1 MKKNNRV
8 TNFIAVLLFFAAM
21 VYIGLYL
28 RGSRDGVVTAEVVS
42 MTVQEST
49 PASGIVVRSESV
61 IANPLTYYYLSAA
74 DGAHIAKNGVL
85 GTAMDSEA
93 DQERAGRVMELE
105 LEISSTRAALEG
117 LIDPDDLTG
126 LDTAVMDAVFAIS
139 DSVARR
145 DLVDA
150 ETPEARLETLLF
162 DDAASAA
169 TEQSLLQLVAE
180 LDELQRTASGGT
192 RAITAP
198 ASGTFSSILD
208 GWEHLT
214 FADTDALTP
223 ERVRAL
229 IADRRETGPDAVGKL
244 ITDIKWLFA
253 AIISA
258 EDAQTL
264 ETGGSVTLEFGR
276 YYGYPLRATVLSIS
290 QPADGECAVLFSF
303 SRGLAD
309 TLAMRQASADVILSE
324 YTGLRVPARALHV
337 DNDTGACYVYA
348 VTAMQVE
355 RKTVDLLYEGDGYY
369 IVSPGNRADSLRA
382 GNEVVVSGRSIHEG
396 MVLN

>member
-28 RGSRDGVVTAEVVS
+28 RGSGDGVVTAEVVS

-61 IANPLTYYYLSAA
+61 IANPLTYCYLSAA

-105 LEISSTRAALEG
+105 LEISSTRSALEG

-150 ETPEARLETLLF
+150 ETPEARLQTLLF

-169 TEQSLLQLVAE
+169 TEQSLLQLAAE

-229 IADRRETGPDAVGKL
+229 IADRREIGPDAVGKL
-244 ITDIKWLFA
+244 ITDIKWRFA
-253 AIISA
+253 AIMSA
-258 EDAQTL
+258 EDALAL
-264 ETGGSVTLEFGR
+264 ETGSSVTLEFGR
-276 YYGYPLRATVLSIS
+276 YYGYPLRATVLSVS
-290 QPADGECAVLFSF
+290 QPADGECAVLFSL

-382 GNEVVVSGRSIHEG
+382 GNEVVVSGRNIHEG
-396 MVLN
+396 MVLD